1 MSTLRL
7 TRCCVIW
14 RLANGGQ
21 GRMPNVN
28 SSPASLVEVIPL
40 SGFNKALAYAVPPT
54 CDGVLQLGSLVRI
67 PLRRRSELGVVTQLG
82 SSQVIPPGKLKMLY
96 EVVQDYPV
104 LTPDLLA
111 LYRWAQRYYATSPE
125 AMLEA
130 MIPTAIRRGMKPK
143 TRRYVAMGQRPTA
156 EEWAALER
164 RAPKQAELLRFVQ
177 QQLRAQPRA
186 ALLKRMGISASACE
200 ALVQKGYLLE
210 ADTEEA
216 REAYDDDLSTVE
228 TIAGDARPTL
238 TAEQAQAVANL
249 HAAIAADQFSV
260 RLLHGVTGSG
270 KTEVYLHAVEKVVA
284 NGGGVIVL
292 VPEVALAPQ
301 TVGRVRARLEARGV
315 RTVVWHSHLSDG
327 ERYDAWKAL
336 ASGEAHVVV
345 GARSA
350 VFAPVQNLKLMIVDE
365 EHEPSYKQD
374 DNPRYHGR
382 DVAVYRAHLTGAV
395 CIVGSATPSLETLYN
410 VERGKYAVDRILSRV
425 DDRQLPRIHLVDM
438 RREGLTGRRK
448 GSPISSALADLLV
461 DRFEKKEQSILFLN
475 RRGFSTSL
483 LCPDCGYVAEC
494 EHCSIPMTYNRTDK
508 TIRCHLYG
516 VEARAPHH
524 CPKCKAPEI
533 RYRGQGTQKIEDVVQ
548 KILPRARIV
557 RMDAD
562 SMSKKNLYRKILN
575 DFRIGKIDILVGTQ
589 MIAKGL
595 DFPNVTLVGLV
606 DADMSLHVEDFRAAE
621 RTFQLIVQVS
631 GRSGRGDR
639 AGEVVIQT
647 STPHA
652 PPIQFAR
659 KSDFDGFQLEEL
671 EQRREFN
678 YPPFQHLIRHL
689 FRGRNPEKVEF
700 YIEQWA
706 QQVSRHFGARMV
718 VRGPAPAPIAKIRY
732 EYRYQLWYFTPNAQ
746 AIIEPLVALREEFKM
761 DREIIDQLDVDAMHM
776 S

>member
-1 MSTLRL
+1 
-7 TRCCVIW
+7 
-14 RLANGGQ
+14 
-21 GRMPNVN
+21 MPTAKSNLL
-28 SSPASLVEVIPL
+28 PQIVEVVAF
-40 SGFNKALAYAVPPT
+40 SGFDKALAYAVPPT
-54 CDGVLQLGSLVRI
+54 CSGLVRPGALVRI
-67 PLRRRSELGVVTQLG
+67 PLRRRSELGVVTRMG
-82 SSQVIPPGKLKMLY
+82 TEQVIPPGKLKMLY

-104 LTPDLLA
+104 LTQELID
-111 LYRWAQRYYATSPE
+111 LYRWAVRYYASSPE

-143 TRRYVAMGQRPTA
+143 MRRYIAKGRVPTA
-156 EEWAALER
+156 EELTALQK
-164 RAPKQAELLRFVQ
+164 RAPKQAELLNFIR
-177 QQLRAQPRA
+177 QQLKAQPRA
-186 ALLKRMGISASACE
+186 TILKRMGISASACD
-200 ALVQKGYLLE
+200 ALVKKGFLLE
-210 ADTEEA
+210 SDTEEV
-216 REAYDDDLSTVE
+216 RVAYDDDISDVE
-228 TIAGDARPTL
+228 VVHSDARPKL
-238 TAEQAQAVANL
+238 TAEQSVCVDALFSAVDAK
-249 HAAIAADQFSV
+249 QFSV

-270 KTEVYLHAVEKVVA
+270 KTEVYLNVIERVVA
-284 NGGGVIVL
+284 KGGGVVFLI
-292 VPEVALAPQ
+292 PEVALAPQ

-350 VFAPVQNLKLMIVDE
+350 VFAPVQNLQLMIVDE
-365 EHEPSYKQD
+365 EHEPSYKQE

-382 DVAVYRAHLTGAV
+382 DVAVYRAHLNKAL
-395 CIVGSATPSLETLYN
+395 CIVGSATPSLETLHN
-410 VERGKYAVDRILSRV
+410 VERGKYAVDKMLKRV
-425 DDRQLPRIHLVDM
+425 DHCELPKIHLVDM
-438 RREGLTGRRK
+438 RRENMSGKAK
-448 GSPISSALADLLV
+448 GSPISRLLADKLV

-483 LCPDCGYVAEC
+483 LCPECGYVAEC
-494 EHCSIPMTYNRTDK
+494 EHCSIPMTYHRTDK
-508 TIRCHLYG
+508 TLRCHLCG
-516 VEARAPHH
+516 EEREAPRI
-524 CPKCKAPEI
+524 CPKCKDPNI
-533 RYRGQGTQKIEDVVQ
+533 RYKGQGTQKIEDIVQ
-548 KILPRARIV
+548 KILPRANIV

-575 DFRIGKIDILVGTQ
+575 DFRVGKIDLLVGTQ

-631 GRSGRGDR
+631 GRAGRGDR

-659 KSDFDGFQLEEL
+659 QSDFDGFQLEEL

-678 YPPFQHLIRHL
+678 YPPFRHLIRHV
-689 FRGRNPEKVEF
+689 FRGRNPQKVEF
-700 YIEQWA
+700 YIEQWTRA
-706 QQVSRHFGARMV
+706 LEKALGEAVEI
-718 VRGPAPAPIAKIRY
+718 RGPAPTPIEKIRD
-732 EYRYQLWYFTPNAQ
+732 EYRYQIWYFAPSASKVIQRIVT
-746 AIIEPLVALREEFKM
+746 LRDGFKM
-761 DREIIDQLDVDAMHM
+761 DKEVIDTLDVDPMQM